1 MSKSLSFWPIECQ
14 EGEPDLFVCL
24 TCLEEVFQAKVPVEG
39 CPGCGAIGTFEPFK
53 LEAIKDWGT
62 EDLIR
67 KAEQKP
73 SSSTPIQDSIS
84 DQPIG

>member
-1 MSKSLSFWPIECQ
+1 MTESLSFWPIECQ

-24 TCLEEVFQAKVPVEG
+24 TCLLEVFQAKVPVEG
-39 CPGCGAIGTFEPFK
+39 CPGCGAIGAFEPFK

-67 KAEQKP
+67 KAQQEQ
-73 SSSTPIQDSIS
+73 SSSAPVQDSS
-84 DQPIG
+84 TDQPVG

>member
-1 MSKSLSFWPIECQ
+1 MTESLSFWPVECQ
-14 EGEPDLFVCL
+14 EGEPNLLVCL

-39 CPGCGAIGTFEPFK
+39 CPGCGAIGTFEPFT

-67 KAEQKP
+67 KAEQWPASSVLAKD
-73 SSSTPIQDSIS
+73 SSSDKPVE
-84 DQPIG
+84 